1 MPAPL
6 TIGALFDVHGEKL
19 ALEWLAGRAGTGR
32 VIEIGRSG
40 SSSSPS
46 PDGWESSFDPA
57 VVGHLNLIHPNR
69 IQVLGRSECRYLQ
82 GLGKNSHDDAIGH
95 LFDYAPAAV
104 IVADGQQAEEDLLQ
118 YAERTATPLLT
129 SRLSG
134 DKVIDH
140 LHYYLIS
147 LLAEKITLHGVFMEV
162 LGIGVLLTGE
172 SGVGKSELALELV
185 SRGHCL
191 IADDAP
197 EFSRIAPETLEG
209 SCPEVLRDFLEV
221 RGLGI
226 LNVRAMFGDSAI
238 KHSEYL
244 RLIIHLRR
252 LTDEEIYKMD
262 RLRGEHSRRTILD
275 VEMPQI
281 MLPVAPGRNLAV
293 LVEGAVRNHILSLG
307 GYRAAEIFMERQ
319 QQALAQGSA

>member
-1 MPAPL
+1 MSAPL

-19 ALEWLAGRAGTGR
+19 ALKWLAGRAGAGR
-32 VIEIGRSG
+32 IIEIGRG
-40 SSSSPS
+40 ASSASPA

-82 GLGKNSHDDAIGH
+82 GLGKNSHDDAIRH
-95 LFDYAPAAV
+95 LFDYVPAAV
-104 IVADGQQAEEDLLQ
+104 IVADGQQAETDLVQ
-118 YAERTATPLLT
+118 YAERTSTPLLV

-134 DKVIDH
+134 EKVIDH

-162 LGIGVLLTGE
+162 LGIGVLLTGD

-197 EFSRIAPETLEG
+197 EFSRIAPDTLEG

-226 LNVRAMFGDSAI
+226 LNIRAMFGDSAI

-252 LTDEEIYKMD
+252 LSDEEIYRMD

-307 GYRAAEIFMERQ
+307 GYHSAEIFMERQ
-319 QQALAQGSA
+319 QQALAQGPA